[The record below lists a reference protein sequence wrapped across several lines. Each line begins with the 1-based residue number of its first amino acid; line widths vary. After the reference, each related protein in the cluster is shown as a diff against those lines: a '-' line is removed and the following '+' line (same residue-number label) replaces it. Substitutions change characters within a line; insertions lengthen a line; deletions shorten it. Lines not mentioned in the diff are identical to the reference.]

1 MNNPYQVVTVL
12 NREAFFI
19 MWLMPNF
26 TTMSVIIKSVT
37 LVTSAKINLY
47 SQLCKRK
54 SVYLDYLTENRLKNT
69 ENMLYNIVFQY
80 SYTTKQ

>member
-1 MNNPYQVVTVL
+1 MNYPYQVVTVL

-37 LVTSAKINLY
+37 LVTVQK
-47 SQLCKRK
+47 
-54 SVYLDYLTENRLKNT
+54 
-69 ENMLYNIVFQY
+69 
-80 SYTTKQ
+80 